1 MQRLALIALVLA
13 ATTTAASAH
22 DYSSGYGDY
31 GRQRRIDSREA
42 AQAERID
49 RARARGELTWYE
61 RFRLRSE
68 QARIHR
74 MERLARRDGHIDR
87 YEARR
92 IEDAQDR
99 ASRHIYNEGH
109 DGQRRWWAR

>member
-1 MQRLALIALVLA
+1 MKRIALIALALA
-13 ATTTAASAH
+13 ATTTVASAH
-22 DYSSGYGDY
+22 DSYGYGDY

-42 AQAERID
+42 TQAERID
-49 RARARGELTWYE
+49 RARARGELTWFE

-74 MERLARRDGHIDR
+74 LERLARRDGHIDR

-99 ASRHIYNEGH
+99 ASHHIHNESH
-109 DGQRRWWAR
+109 DRQQRWWAR

>member
-1 MQRLALIALVLA
+1 MKRLVLIALALAA
-13 ATTTAASAH
+13 ATTTANAY
-22 DYSSGYGDY
+22 DYSHGYGDY
-31 GRQRRIDSREA
+31 GRQRRIDAREA

-49 RARARGELTWYE
+49 RARARGELTWFE

-74 MERLARRDGHIDR
+74 MERHARRDGYIDR
-87 YEARR
+87 YEARD
-92 IEDAQDR
+92 IERAQDR
-99 ASRHIYNEGH
+99 ASRHIYNQSH

>member
-1 MQRLALIALVLA
+1 
-13 ATTTAASAH
+13 
-22 DYSSGYGDY
+22 
-31 GRQRRIDSREA
+31 
-42 AQAERID
+42 
-49 RARARGELTWYE
+49 
-61 RFRLRSE
+61 
-68 QARIHR
+68 

-109 DGQRRWWAR
+109 DGQRRW